1 MAVNYAS
8 LAELVK
14 AHESRG
20 DYNAVNPQSGA
31 GGAYQFVPS
40 TWRAYGSQAGVDLGQ
55 YPTAQ
60 SAPSDVQDA
69 VFAQAV
75 NKRGLGDWTCP
86 GCDPA
91 LNAYLQ
97 SNPGAANLPVFGSQA
112 PTGLGTTVAGAGQP
126 VVPAA
131 APTPTPA
138 SAAPGPN
145 PALLQMAMGRAGNL
159 SSMFAQAAEPMK
171 QYYQSFFGS
180 PTDNTQSS

>member
-20 DYNAVNPQSGA
+20 DYSAVNPQSGA

-91 LNAYLQ
+91 LNSYLQ

-126 VVPAA
+126 VVPAPA
-131 APTPTPA
+131 PA
-138 SAAPGPN
+138 SPGPN
-145 PALLQMAMGRAGNL
+145 PALLAMASGAGNNL
-159 SSMFAQAAEPMK
+159 SAMFAQAAEPMK